1 MIEENIVKL
10 FDIAKDELIKNFD
23 WVVENKLLR
32 NFTKYQIS
40 FGGPSGTKSDFGVDI
55 DLHIANSI
63 KSEFSQSIM
72 KTIIK
77 ELFKTNDYDFIDFSS
92 EGISSSL
99 LDMRHAREI
108 CERILDNNYKNL
120 ITNGGLGS
128 ILQDCSQFQV
138 CPMRVSLN
146 HSGVVYPIGKLG
158 GYNVF
163 VDPYMKY
170 NDDSIC
176 LFDEVQI
183 NILNLNCITVVDE
196 STFNPRY
203 VLTYE
208 MDFYINSVP
217 KLLYVFT
224 DKNSDNYK
232 YAISK
237 NRDIK
242 IDKLLDDR

>member
-1 MIEENIVKL
+1 MIEGNIVKL
-10 FDIAKDELIKNFD
+10 FEVAKDELIKNFD
-23 WVVENKLLR
+23 WVVENQLLR

-40 FGGPSGTKSDFGVDI
+40 FGAPI
-55 DLHIANSI
+55 ENPAWMDLDLIIANSI

-77 ELFKTNDYDFIDFSS
+77 ELFKTNDYDFVDFSF
-92 EGISSSL
+92 EEIDSSL

-120 ITNGGLGS
+120 IINNGLGS

-138 CPMRVSLN
+138 CPVSLSLN
-146 HSGVVYPIGKLG
+146 HSGFVYPIGKLG
-158 GYNVF
+158 YRGVF
-163 VDPYMKY
+163 VDPYMRF
-170 NDDSIC
+170 NDDRIC

-183 NILNLNCITVVDE
+183 NISNLDFNIITE

-242 IDKLLDDR
+242 IDKLFNEK

>member
-1 MIEENIVKL
+1 MTEGNIVKL
-10 FDIAKDELIKNFD
+10 FEVAKDELIKNFD
-23 WVVENKLLR
+23 WIVENQLLR
-32 NFTKYQIS
+32 NFTKHQIS
-40 FGGPSGTKSDFGVDI
+40 FGAPIGKISAFGVDI

-63 KSEFSQSIM
+63 KIEFYQSVM

-77 ELFKTNDYDFIDFSS
+77 ELFKTDDYDFVDFSS
-92 EGISSSL
+92 EEIDSSFL
-99 LDMRHAREI
+99 LDMRHAIEI
-108 CERILDNNYKNL
+108 YEKILENNYKNL
-120 ITNGGLGS
+120 ITNGGLGY

-158 GYNVF
+158 VYDVF
-163 VDPYMKY
+163 IDPYTRF
-170 NDDSIC
+170 NDDRIC
-176 LFDEVQI
+176 LFDKVQI
-183 NILNLNCITVVDE
+183 NISNLYFNIIDE

-232 YAISK
+232 CVISK